1 MSDSPTPV
9 KRARTLRQNATSSE
23 KLLWLNLRD
32 RRLLDLKFLR
42 QHPIIYE
49 VFKNKPLYFIADFY
63 CSEKKLVIEVDGK
76 IHDFQVEDD
85 LHRENILKSLNLN
98 VLRIKNEEVEDI
110 PRVMKKIKE
119 YILSLDEKNETHPLR
134 T

>member
-9 KRARTLRQNATSSE
+9 KRARKLRQNATGSE
-23 KLLWLNLRD
+23 KLLWANLRN
-32 RRLLDLKFLR
+32 RGLLDLKFLR

-49 VFKNKPLYFIADFY
+49 VIANKPLYFIADFY
-63 CSEKKLVIEVDGK
+63 CNEKKLVIEVDGK

-110 PRVMKKIKE
+110 PKVMRKIKE
-119 YILSLDEKNETHPLR
+119 YILRLDEQNNTHPLR

>member
-23 KLLWLNLRD
+23 KILWLNLRD
-32 RRLLDLKFLR
+32 RRLLNLKFLR
-42 QHPIIYE
+42 QHPIVYE

-63 CSEKKLVIEVDGK
+63 CNEKKLVIEVDGK

-85 LHRENILKSLNLN
+85 MHRENILKSLNLN
-98 VLRIKNEEVEDI
+98 VLRIKNEEVQDI
-110 PRVMKKIKE
+110 PKVMRKIKE
-119 YILSLDEKNETHPLR
+119 YILSLEEINETHPLH